1 MMGELLNFP
10 LVGGVSFS
18 LILAVNVLVIR
29 YIRAY
34 QRETRDE
41 YARRLTK
48 AVIELESLKTENA
61 KLEFEIERLLY
72 LQNKEK

>member
-1 MMGELLNFP
+1 MGEFLNIP
-10 LVGGVSFS
+10 LVGGASFGV
-18 LILAVNVLVIR
+18 LLAINIVVVR

-48 AVIELESLKTENA
+48 AVIELESMKTVNA
-61 KLEFEIERLLY
+61 KLEFEIDRLLY
-72 LQNKEK
+72 LQNKEQ

>member
-1 MMGELLNFP
+1 MGDFLNIP
-10 LVGGVSFS
+10 LVGGASFG
-18 LILAVNVLVIR
+18 LLLAINIVVIR

-48 AVIELESLKTENA
+48 AVIELESMKTVNA
-61 KLEFEIERLLY
+61 KLEFEIDRLLY
-72 LQNKEK
+72 LQNKEQ